1 MEAGIHELTAAYAL
15 DALDTDERRAYELH
29 LRECERC
36 RDELA
41 SMWQTTDALA
51 VAASGPAPS
60 PEVRSRIVSAARAE
74 PQVVVPFEQRRRRA
88 TPVLATAAAVAAV
101 VAVALGL
108 WSAQL
113 SGDLDEARS
122 ALEQQQATAAVLA
135 DPSARTVDLE
145 AGEGRLLVAADGR
158 AVLVLDGID
167 PAPTGKTYELWVL
180 EGDVAVPAGLFPGS
194 EGTEIVG
201 LGRPV
206 DEGNRVAVTLE
217 DEGGVDEPTLPPI
230 AASEPV

>member
-1 MEAGIHELTAAYAL
+1 
-15 DALDTDERRAYELH
+15 
-29 LRECERC
+29 
-36 RDELA
+36 
-41 SMWQTTDALA
+41 
-51 VAASGPAPS
+51 
-60 PEVRSRIVSAARAE
+60 
-74 PQVVVPFEQRRRRA
+74 
-88 TPVLATAAAVAAV
+88 
-101 VAVALGL
+101 
-108 WSAQL
+108 
-113 SGDLDEARS
+113 
-122 ALEQQQATAAVLA
+122 
-135 DPSARTVDLE
+135 
-145 AGEGRLLVAADGR
+145 VAADGR